1 MSLLPRAAGGRRAQ
15 ATTRK
20 SGNLPTELADST
32 FEDKGDAECAA
43 LPGPWARGPYRLLPC
58 SLAGEQGV
66 FMCATAGAKS
76 RAARAGEGV
85 LLKMSGS
92 RMSSWFRLLKMSK
105 SPVSSWL
112 RRSAAAILFV
122 AVLAAAAGS
131 VYAAGGYPVSIVD
144 DTGMTI
150 EIPREPVRIVSLAP
164 SNTEIL
170 FALGLGDKVVG
181 VTSACDYPEAAK
193 KVDKVGDYNINI
205 EAVVAKRPDLVV
217 AVADLQMPVV
227 QKLRELKLR
236 VVAVNPRTL
245 EEVFHAVEVIGDACG
260 AGDAGRRMVDGL
272 RARVAAV
279 ESKAATIPADSR
291 PRVFVEIWNDPLMT
305 AGAGTFVDDLVRRA
319 GGRNVVG
326 HIEGWP
332 QISPETVLSAHTDF
346 IILTC
351 FNRAEVMARHEWR
364 KVPAVVQGRV
374 FEIHPDLM
382 VRPGPR
388 LVDGLEALARLFV
401 SGQ

>member
-1 MSLLPRAAGGRRAQ
+1 MSP
-15 ATTRK
+15 
-20 SGNLPTELADST
+20 
-32 FEDKGDAECAA
+32 
-43 LPGPWARGPYRLLPC
+43 
-58 SLAGEQGV
+58 
-66 FMCATAGAKS
+66 
-76 RAARAGEGV
+76 
-85 LLKMSGS
+85 
-92 RMSSWFRLLKMSK
+92 MSSRFRLLGTGT

-122 AVLAAAAGS
+122 ALVATTAGS
-131 VYAAGGYPVSIVD
+131 VCAAGGYPVSIVD
-144 DTGMTI
+144 DTGVAI

-170 FALGLGDKVVG
+170 FALGLADKVVG
-181 VTSACDYPEAAK
+181 ATSACDYPEAAK

-217 AVADLQMPVV
+217 AVADLQMPVI
-227 QKLRELKLR
+227 QKLRELKLK
-236 VVAVNPRTL
+236 VIAVNPRTL
-245 EEVFHAVEVIGDACG
+245 EEVFHAIGVIGDASG
-260 AGDAGRRMVDGL
+260 AGDVARRIVDGL

-279 ESKAATIPADSR
+279 ELKAATIPADSR

-319 GGRNVVG
+319 GGRNIVG

-332 QISPETVLSAHTDF
+332 QISPETVISAHTDV

-351 FNRAEVMARHEWR
+351 FNRAEVMARREWR
-364 KVPAVVQGRV
+364 KVPAVAEGRV
-374 FEIHPDLM
+374 FEIHPDLI

-388 LVDGLEALARLFV
+388 LVDGLEALACLFA
-401 SGQ
+401 GAQ

>member
-1 MSLLPRAAGGRRAQ
+1 
-15 ATTRK
+15 
-20 SGNLPTELADST
+20 
-32 FEDKGDAECAA
+32 
-43 LPGPWARGPYRLLPC
+43 
-58 SLAGEQGV
+58 
-66 FMCATAGAKS
+66 
-76 RAARAGEGV
+76 
-85 LLKMSGS
+85 
-92 RMSSWFRLLKMSK
+92 MSSWFRLLGMGK
-105 SPVSSWL
+105 SPASSWL

-122 AVLAAAAGS
+122 TLLAAAAGS
-131 VYAAGGYPVSIVD
+131 VCAAGGYPVSIVD
-144 DTGMTI
+144 DTGAAV

-170 FALGLGDKVVG
+170 FALGLGDRVVG
-181 VTSACDYPEAAK
+181 VTSACDYPETAK

-217 AVADLQMPVV
+217 AVADLQMPVI

-245 EEVFHAVEVIGDACG
+245 EEVFHAIGVIGDACG
-260 AGDAGRRMVDGL
+260 AGDVARGMIDGL

-305 AGAGTFVDDLVRRA
+305 AGAGTFVDDLTRRA
-319 GGRNVVG
+319 GGRNIVG
-326 HIEGWP
+326 DIEGWP
-332 QISPETVLSAHTDF
+332 QISPETVISAGTDV

-351 FNRAEVMARHEWR
+351 FNRDEVMARHEWR
-364 KVPAVVQGRV
+364 KVPAVAQGRV
-374 FEIHPDLM
+374 FEVHPDLM

-388 LVDGLEALARLFV
+388 LVDGLEVLTDLFITAR
-401 SGQ
+401 

>member
-1 MSLLPRAAGGRRAQ
+1 
-15 ATTRK
+15 
-20 SGNLPTELADST
+20 
-32 FEDKGDAECAA
+32 
-43 LPGPWARGPYRLLPC
+43 
-58 SLAGEQGV
+58 
-66 FMCATAGAKS
+66 
-76 RAARAGEGV
+76 
-85 LLKMSGS
+85 MSGS

>member
-1 MSLLPRAAGGRRAQ
+1 MSKR
-15 ATTRK
+15 
-20 SGNLPTELADST
+20 S
-32 FEDKGDAECAA
+32 
-43 LPGPWARGPYRLLPC
+43 
-58 SLAGEQGV
+58 
-66 FMCATAGAKS
+66 
-76 RAARAGEGV
+76 
-85 LLKMSGS
+85 
-92 RMSSWFRLLKMSK
+92 MSSWFRSLAL
-105 SPVSSWL
+105 
-112 RRSAAAILFV
+112 AAAILIV
-122 AVLAAAAGS
+122 ALLAAAGS
-131 VYAAGGYPVSIVD
+131 MGAAGAAPIARFPLSIVD
-144 DTGMTI
+144 DTGVAV

-181 VTSACDYPEAAK
+181 VTSACDYPEAVK
-193 KVDKVGDYNINI
+193 KVDKIGDYNINI

-217 AVADLQMPVV
+217 AVADLQMPVI

-245 EEVFHAVEVIGDACG
+245 DEVFHAIQVIGDVAG
-260 AGDAGRRMVDGL
+260 AGDAARRTADGL

-279 ESKAATIPADSR
+279 ESKAAAIPADSR

-319 GGRNVVG
+319 GGRNSVG

-332 QISPETVLSAHTDF
+332 QISPETVISGSTDVV
-346 IILTC
+346 ILTC
-351 FNRAEVMARHEWR
+351 FNRSEVMARHEWR
-364 KVPAVVQGRV
+364 KVPAVVSGRV

-388 LVDGLEALARLFV
+388 LVDGLEALADLFI
-401 SGQ
+401 SAK